1 MRHSTPIGAKG
12 YLENATAR
20 LCKRLERLSL
30 RLRVTQGDGNCQF
43 RAISYQLF
51 GSEDLYD
58 MVRERSVSYLA
69 ENRRDYEEFLGGR
82 EDFEKY
88 CSQMRRDKTW
98 GDEMTLCGAC
108 SAFECVINVIT
119 SESSNWFLQ
128 YWPKDGNNEDKVA
141 NASGA
146 AAAKKAKEIFIGYT
160 FPLHYDAIK
169 GRGVQDFTDG
179 L

>member
-1 MRHSTPIGAKG
+1 MTDMTDMTDMTITQA
-12 YLENATAR
+12 LI
-20 LCKRLERLSL
+20 LS
-30 RLRVTQGDGNCQF
+30 
-43 RAISYQLF
+43 SH
-51 GSEDLYD
+51 
-58 MVRERSVSYLA
+58 
-69 ENRRDYEEFLGGR
+69 
-82 EDFEKY
+82 
-88 CSQMRRDKTW
+88 
-98 GDEMTLCGAC
+98 EMTLCGAC